1 MTGEDVR
8 VFVIRTEFRR
18 SDSRKHRANHSL
30 ACSAAPVNTS
40 CSETQLSSLFLK
52 DLFLLFLFVYMS
64 VYICHMCVHYIVYMT
79 HVWRHPRW
87 REKDIRYP
95 GARVWGDYEQVWC
108 WEANPGPLQEQVSQ
122 KAIFTS
128 ETSLSHSFKARSLGL
143 IWNLTAFPHWLQT
156 LKQNKTAQTLS
167 WMK

>member
-1 MTGEDVR
+1 MKITDKNDGIWLEKMSGFLSSELSPKEVTIGSTGL
-8 VFVIRTEFRR
+8 T
-18 SDSRKHRANHSL
+18 HSL
-30 ACSAAPVNTS
+30 AYSEAPVNTS
-40 CSETQLSSLFLK
+40 CSETQLS
-52 DLFLLFLFVYMS
+52 
-64 VYICHMCVHYIVYMT
+64 
-79 HVWRHPRW
+79 VWRHPRW

-95 GARVWGDYEQVWC
+95 GARVRGDYEQVWC

-143 IWNLTAFPHWLQT
+143 IWNVTAFPYWLQT